1 MRDLRLYLQ
10 GYLDQMQIDFFNKIE
25 NSAEPHKRLVMIW
38 VSKLKRA
45 IGLHRLSAAKD
56 TVCIECHMKSW
67 TSAQS
72 TRDQQDTGIPAI

>member
-10 GYLDQMQIDFFNKIE
+10 EYLDQLQIDLFDQIE
-25 NSAEPHKRLVMIW
+25 NSAEPHKRLVMIMGIE
-38 VSKLKRA
+38 RA

-56 TVCIECHMKSW
+56 TACIECHMKFW

-72 TRDQQDTGIPAI
+72 TRDQQDTGVPPI